1 MNIEYLPLRQLN
13 ARFRDTIN
21 HATRQLLS
29 SGRYLKGDATA
40 QFEKSYARYIGT
52 QHCISCGNGFDALQL
67 IFRAYIEL
75 GRLQPGDEV
84 LVPANTFIASI
95 LAITENQLTPVLI
108 EPRMADMQIDDSLL
122 ECAITSRTRAVL
134 LVHLYGICAYTDTIK
149 QLCDKHQLLLIEDNS
164 QGHGLLFR
172 GQHTGSLGDAAAHS
186 FYPSKNLGALGD
198 AGAVTTN
205 DERLALAVR
214 SIANYGE
221 RTRYAND
228 YRGLNSRMDEWQ
240 AAILLDKLQQL
251 DADNAL
257 RKEVAQQYQA
267 HINHPQ
273 IIFLPALN
281 SVYHIFPIFCT
292 QRDELQRY
300 LEENGIETHIHY
312 PIPPHKQ
319 RCFSAWNSLC
329 LPITERIAQTELSLP
344 CHPLMTEEMICFVS
358 RMINTFPLAR

>member
-29 SGRYLKGDATA
+29 SGHYLKGDATA
-40 QFEKSYARYIGT
+40 QFEKAYARYIGT
-52 QHCISCGNGFDALQL
+52 QHCVGCGNGFDALQL

-95 LAITENQLTPVLI
+95 LAITENRLTPVLI

-149 QLCDKHQLLLIEDNS
+149 QLCDKHQLLLIEDNA
-164 QGHGLLFR
+164 QGHGPLFR
-172 GQHTGSLGDAAAHS
+172 GQRTGSLGDAAAHS

-214 SIANYGE
+214 SITNYGE
-221 RTRYAND
+221 RTHYAND

-251 DADNAL
+251 DADNAC
-257 RKEVAQQYQA
+257 RKEVAQQYQV

-273 IIFLPALN
+273 ITFLSALN
-281 SVYHIFPIFCT
+281 SVYHVFPIFCT
-292 QRDELQRY
+292 QRDALQRY
-300 LEENGIETHIHY
+300 LRENGIETHIHY

-319 RCFSAWNSLC
+319 HCFPAWNSLH
-329 LPITERIAQTELSLP
+329 LPITERIAKTELSLP
-344 CHPLMTEEMICFVS
+344 CHPLMTKEMTCSVTS
-358 RMINTFPLAR
+358 MLNRFPLAR

>member
-1 MNIEYLPLRQLN
+1 
-13 ARFRDTIN
+13 
-21 HATRQLLS
+21 
-29 SGRYLKGDATA
+29 
-40 QFEKSYARYIGT
+40 
-52 QHCISCGNGFDALQL
+52 
-67 IFRAYIEL
+67 
-75 GRLQPGDEV
+75 
-84 LVPANTFIASI
+84 
-95 LAITENQLTPVLI
+95 
-108 EPRMADMQIDDSLL
+108 MQIDDSLL

-149 QLCDKHQLLLIEDNS
+149 RLCDKHRLLLIEDNA

-281 SVYHIFPIFCT
+281 SVYHVFPIFCT

-319 RCFSAWNSLC
+319 RCFSAWNSLH

>member
-21 HATRQLLS
+21 HATQQLLS

-40 QFEKSYARYIGT
+40 QFEKAYSRYIGT
-52 QHCISCGNGFDALQL
+52 QHCVGCGNGFDALQL
-67 IFRAYIEL
+67 IFRAYIES

-122 ECAITSRTRAVL
+122 ERAITPRTRAVL
-134 LVHLYGICAYTDTIK
+134 LVHLYGICAYTETIK
-149 QLCDKHQLLLIEDNS
+149 QLCDKHQLLLIEDNA
-164 QGHGLLFR
+164 QGHGLLFHD
-172 GQHTGSLGDAAAHS
+172 QHTGSLGDAAAHS

-214 SIANYGE
+214 SIANYGG
-221 RTRYAND
+221 RTPLVCHYC
-228 YRGLNSRMDEWQ
+228 GLNSRMDEWQ

-257 RKEVAQQYQA
+257 RKRVANQYTTHIHHA
-267 HINHPQ
+267 HISC
-273 IIFLPALN
+273 LPALN
-281 SVYHIFPIFCT
+281 SVYHVYPIFCA
-292 QRDELQRY
+292 QRDKLQQY
-300 LEENGIETHIHY
+300 LLTNGIETHIHY

-319 RCFSAWNSLC
+319 RCFSAWNSLH

-344 CHPLMTEEMICFVS
+344 CHPLMTEEMTSFVTS
-358 RMINTFPLAR
+358 VLNRFPFAH

>member
-21 HATRQLLS
+21 HATQQLLS

-40 QFEKSYARYIGT
+40 QFEKAYARYIGT
-52 QHCISCGNGFDALQL
+52 QHCVGCGNGFDALQL

-95 LAITENQLTPVLI
+95 LAITENGLTPVLI
-108 EPRMADMQIDDSLL
+108 EPRMTDMQIDDSLL
-122 ECAITSRTRAVL
+122 ERAITSCTRAVL

-149 QLCDKHQLLLIEDNS
+149 QLCDKHQLLLIEDNA
-164 QGHGLLFR
+164 QGHGLLFH
-172 GQHTGSLGDAAAHS
+172 GQHTGSLGEASAHS

-251 DADNAL
+251 DTDNAR

-273 IIFLPALN
+273 IACLPALN
-281 SVYHIFPIFCT
+281 SVYHVFPIFCT
-292 QRDELQRY
+292 QRDALQRY
-300 LEENGIETHIHY
+300 LGENGIEIHIHY
-312 PIPPHKQ
+312 PIPPHLQ
-319 RCFSAWNSLC
+319 RAYSEWNNLSF
-329 LPITERIAQTELSLP
+329 PITEQIHTQELSLP
-344 CHPLMTEEMICFVS
+344 LNQTMSIDDVKMIS
-358 RMINTFPLAR
+358 ELINKFSIE